1 MKVTDYTFLT
11 ITKIYNASWRL
22 SCMVLVGMKTIL
34 VKRSDSLYIGNSFSL
49 LSIFVLFLLVV
60 STVQNEIYFRPVDAQ
75 ILNNSQGSNAAVDI
89 NETVTRSTNNTL
101 DIGSNNTIQDLT
113 LPELFERVEKS
124 VVQVTTTAGAQ
135 EPGSFRSGIGSG
147 FVYNNDGLIIT
158 NYHVIAPS
166 VRLSSE
172 PVQGETNGGVDINV
186 AFEDG
191 TIYQATLEGADRFSD
206 IAVIDIPD
214 DAQNRLVP
222 LPIGNSSELRVG
234 QQVVAIGNP
243 FGLSG
248 SMTEGIVS
256 GLGRLIPSSEEEQ
269 LPPFPDGTPLPP
281 PQDPFNPDVPQQPPP
296 LTPGNPNDEPLEAQR
311 RGSFSIPDIIQTD
324 APINP
329 GNSGGPLLD
338 LRGEVI
344 GMNTAIFSST
354 GESAGVGF
362 AIPSNTLKKVVPALI
377 SSGVYQHPWLGISGT
392 DVTPEI
398 AEALGLSQAKGFLVT
413 DITSESPADKAGI
426 RGGYKID
433 DINGREIALGGD
445 IIVAIDN
452 NTVRKIDDI
461 LSYLEREKT
470 VGDRVQL
477 TVLRDGNIEQTL
489 PTILAARPGSTSML
503 QQPSQEEQ
511 QQQQQKQGKPAWLGI
526 SGTSLA
532 PEIAQALGLT
542 PETRGVLVVEVAAGS
557 PADKAGI
564 RGGYKI
570 DDINGREIVLG
581 GDIIVAIDNRTVTTL
596 ENILTYLSN
605 EKQAGEIAQLNILR
619 DGSNSQVSVTLA
631 EIPPSDLQSRQDG
644 EQQPQLEII
653 P

>member
-1 MKVTDYTFLT
+1 MNKVLVGLTEKLAIKKLGSIPLTFAILTSLLMIFLT
-11 ITKIYNASWRL
+11 IQFGSIFPFMAEAQIPNNNASESNNRT
-22 SCMVLVGMKTIL
+22 GA
-34 VKRSDSLYIGNSFSL
+34 L
-49 LSIFVLFLLVV
+49 LSN
-60 STVQNEIYFRPVDAQ
+60 T
-75 ILNNSQGSNAAVDI
+75 
-89 NETVTRSTNNTL
+89 TL

-113 LPELFERVEKS
+113 LPELFEKVEAS
-124 VVQVTTTAGAQ
+124 VVQVTTTSDTDVPDA
-135 EPGSFRSGIGSG
+135 FRSGIGSG
-147 FVYNNDGLIIT
+147 FVFNNEGLIIT

-166 VRLSSE
+166 ITSTEELAQEERNNV
-172 PVQGETNGGVDINV
+172 VDINV

-191 TIYQATLEGADRFSD
+191 TIYPATLVGADRFSD

-214 DAQNRLVP
+214 DAKNKLVP

-256 GLGRLIPSSEEEQ
+256 GLGRLIPSSEDEQQ
-269 LPPFPDGTPLPP
+269 LPPLPDGIPIPPPGEPSIPGLP
-281 PQDPFNPDVPQQPPP
+281 PQDQLPPSLPPTVPDDD
-296 LTPGNPNDEPLEAQR
+296 LTQTQR
-311 RGSFSIPDIIQTD
+311 SGSFSIPDIIQTD

-362 AIPSNTLKKVVPALI
+362 AIPSNTLEKVIPSLI

-398 AEALGLSQAKGFLVT
+398 AEALGFNESRGFLVT
-413 DITSESPADKAGI
+413 DITSGSPADKAGI

-433 DINGREIALGGD
+433 NINGREIALGGD

-461 LSYLEREKT
+461 LSYLEREKN
-470 VGDRVQL
+470 VGDKVQL
-477 TVLRDGNIEQTL
+477 TVLRNGSIQETL
-489 PTILAARPGSTSML
+489 PTTLAARPGSTAQLGQSS
-503 QQPSQEEQ
+503 QQDQ

-526 SGTSLA
+526 SGTA
-532 PEIAQALGLT
+532 VTPEIAQAMGLT
-542 PETRGVLVVEVAAGS
+542 PDTKGTLVIEVAAGG

-570 DDINGREIVLG
+570 DNINGREIALG
-581 GDIIVAIDNRTVTTL
+581 GDIIVGIDNRTVTTL
-596 ENILTYLSN
+596 ENILTYISN
-605 EKQAGEIAQLNILR
+605 EKQAGDTVQLSILR
-619 DGSNSQVSVTLA
+619 DGISSQANVTLG
-631 EIPPSDLQSRQDG
+631 EIPQSDLQGRQG
-644 EQQPQLEII
+644 EGQQPQLDII

>member
-1 MKVTDYTFLT
+1 MNKVLVELTEKLAINKLGSIRLIFTLLTSLLIIFLT
-11 ITKIYNASWRL
+11 IQFGSIFPFLAEAQIPNNNASESNNRT
-22 SCMVLVGMKTIL
+22 G
-34 VKRSDSLYIGNSFSL
+34 DL
-49 LSIFVLFLLVV
+49 LSN
-60 STVQNEIYFRPVDAQ
+60 T
-75 ILNNSQGSNAAVDI
+75 
-89 NETVTRSTNNTL
+89 TL

-113 LPELFERVEKS
+113 LPELFERVETS
-124 VVQVTTTAGAQ
+124 VVQVTTTSGTDVPDA
-135 EPGSFRSGIGSG
+135 FRSGIGSG

-166 VRLSSE
+166 IPSAEVLAQEE
-172 PVQGETNGGVDINV
+172 PGNVVDINV

-191 TIYQATLEGADRFSD
+191 TIYPATLVGADRFSD

-214 DAQNRLVP
+214 DAKNKLVP

-256 GLGRLIPSSEEEQ
+256 GLGRLIPSSEDEQQ
-269 LPPFPDGTPLPP
+269 LPPLPDGIPIPPPGEPSIPGLP
-281 PQDPFNPDVPQQPPP
+281 PQDQLPPSLPPTVPDD
-296 LTPGNPNDEPLEAQR
+296 LTQTQR

-362 AIPSNTLKKVVPALI
+362 AIPSNTLQKVIPSLI

-398 AEALGLSQAKGFLVT
+398 AEALGFNESRGFLVT

-433 DINGREIALGGD
+433 NINGREIALGGD

-461 LSYLEREKT
+461 LSYLEREKN
-470 VGDRVQL
+470 VGDNVQL
-477 TVLRDGNIEQTL
+477 TVLRNGSIQETL
-489 PTILAARPGSTSML
+489 PTTLAARPGSTAQLNLSS
-503 QQPSQEEQ
+503 QQEQ

-526 SGTSLA
+526 SGTA
-532 PEIAQALGLT
+532 VTPEIAQAMGLT
-542 PETRGVLVVEVAAGS
+542 PDTKGTLVIEVIAGG

-570 DDINGREIVLG
+570 DNINGREIALG
-581 GDIIVAIDNRTVTTL
+581 GDIIVGIDNRTVTTL
-596 ENILTYLSN
+596 ENILTYISN
-605 EKQAGEIAQLNILR
+605 EKQAGDTVQLSILR
-619 DGSNSQVSVTLA
+619 DGTSSQANVTLG
-631 EIPPSDLQSRQDG
+631 EIPQTDLQGRQG
-644 EQQPQLEII
+644 EGQQPQLEII

>member
-1 MKVTDYTFLT
+1 M
-11 ITKIYNASWRL
+11 
-22 SCMVLVGMKTIL
+22 
-34 VKRSDSLYIGNSFSL
+34 
-49 LSIFVLFLLVV
+49 FVLFLLFV
-60 STVQNEIYFRPVDAQ
+60 STVYNEIYSKPVDAQ
-75 ILNNSQGSNAAVDI
+75 ILNNSQSSNGASNI
-89 NETVTRSTNNTL
+89 NETSRSANNTL
-101 DIGSNNTIQDLT
+101 DIGSNNTVQDLT
-113 LPELFERVEKS
+113 LPELFERAEKS
-124 VVQVTTTAGAQ
+124 VVQVTTTSGAG

-147 FVYNNDGLIIT
+147 FVYNDDGLIVT

-166 VRLSSE
+166 VRLSSDL
-172 PVQGETNGGVDINV
+172 VQGEADDGVDINV

-191 TIYQATLEGADRFSD
+191 TIYQATLVGADRFSD
-206 IAVIDIPD
+206 IAVIDIPE
-214 DAQNRLVP
+214 DARDRLVP

-281 PQDPFNPDVPQQPPP
+281 PQDPFNPEAPLQPPLDEVPP
-296 LTPGNPNDEPLEAQR
+296 LNPPGNPDDEPLEAQR

-377 SSGVYQHPWLGISGT
+377 SSGAYHHPWLGISGT
-392 DVTPEI
+392 DITPEI
-398 AEALGLSQAKGFLVT
+398 AEALGLSEAKGFLVT

-433 DINGREIALGGD
+433 NINGREIALGGD

-470 VGDRVQL
+470 VGDQVRL
-477 TVLRDGNIEQTL
+477 TVLRDGNVEQTL
-489 PTILAARPGSTSML
+489 PTILEARPGSTSVL
-503 QQPSQEEQ
+503 QQSSQQE
-511 QQQQQKQGKPAWLGI
+511 QQQQKQGKPAWLGI
-526 SGTSLA
+526 SGTSLTSD
-532 PEIAQALGLT
+532 IAQALGLT
-542 PETRGVLVVEVAAGS
+542 PETKGVLVVEIVAGG

-570 DDINGREIVLG
+570 DNINGREIALG

-596 ENILTYLSN
+596 ENILTYISN
-605 EKQAGEIAQLNILR
+605 EKQAGETAQLNILR
-619 DGSNSQVSVTLA
+619 DGRSSQVNVTLG
-631 EIPPSDLQSRQDG
+631 EMPQSELQGRQDG

>member
-1 MKVTDYTFLT
+1 MKP
-11 ITKIYNASWRL
+11 
-22 SCMVLVGMKTIL
+22 ML
-34 VKRSDSLYIGNSFSL
+34 VKRSGNLNNSSSLGL
-49 LSIFVLFLLVV
+49 LLIFVLLLLVV
-60 STVQNEIYFRPVDAQ
+60 STIQNEIYSKLVDAQ
-75 ILNNSQGSNAAVDI
+75 IINNSQGSNGTVNI
-89 NETVTRSTNNTL
+89 NKTATSSGNNTL
-101 DIGSNNTIQDLT
+101 DIGSNNTVQDLT
-113 LPELFERVEKS
+113 LPELFERAEKS
-124 VVQVTTTAGAQ
+124 VVQVTTTSGAE
-135 EPGSFRSGIGSG
+135 EPGLFRSGIGSG

-166 VRLSSE
+166 ILLSNE
-172 PVQGETNGGVDINV
+172 LVQGESNDGVDINV

-191 TIYQATLEGADRFSD
+191 TIYQATLVGADRFSD
-206 IAVIDIPD
+206 IAVIDIPA
-214 DAQNRLVP
+214 DARNRLVP

-269 LPPFPDGTPLPP
+269 LPPFPDGTPLPSP
-281 PQDPFNPDVPQQPPP
+281 RDPSNPEAPQQPPLDEVP
-296 LTPGNPNDEPLEAQR
+296 PSLPPGNPDDEITEAQR

-362 AIPSNTLKKVVPALI
+362 AIPSNTLTKVVPALI

-392 DVTPEI
+392 DVTPDI
-398 AEALGLSQAKGFLVT
+398 AEALGLSEAKGFLVT
-413 DITSESPADKAGI
+413 DITSGSPADKAGI

-433 DINGREIALGGD
+433 NINGREIALGGD

-470 VGDRVQL
+470 VGDQVQL
-477 TVLRDGNIEQTL
+477 AVLRNGNIEQTL

-503 QQPSQEEQ
+503 QQSSQQE
-511 QQQQQKQGKPAWLGI
+511 QQQKQGKPAWLGI
-526 SGTSLA
+526 SGTSLT
-532 PEIAQALGLT
+532 PEIAEALGLT
-542 PETRGVLVVEVAAGS
+542 NDTRGVLVVEVVAGG

-570 DDINGREIVLG
+570 DNINGREIALG

-596 ENILTYLSN
+596 ENILTYLSD
-605 EKQAGEIAQLNILR
+605 EKQAGETAQLNILR
-619 DGSNSQVSVTLA
+619 DGRSSQISATLG
-631 EIPPSDLQSRQDG
+631 EMPQSDLQGRQGG

>member
-1 MKVTDYTFLT
+1 M
-11 ITKIYNASWRL
+11 NN
-22 SCMVLVGMKTIL
+22 IL
-34 VKRSDSLYIGNSFSL
+34 VRLPDHTSNRILSL
-49 LSIFVLFLLVV
+49 LSVTLTISMGLVLVF
-60 STVQNEIYFRPVDAQ
+60 STLQVENYLKFAEAQ
-75 ILNNSQGSNAAVDI
+75 L
-89 NETVTRSTNNTL
+89 E
-101 DIGSNNTIQDLT
+101 NNTIGGTFGYNNNRTSTILENSTLDAGRNVTVQDLT

-124 VVQVTTTAGAQ
+124 VVQVTTTS
-135 EPGSFRSGIGSG
+135 GSDQLDLFRSGIGSG
-147 FVYNNDGLIIT
+147 FVYNNDGLIVT

-166 VRLSSE
+166 VLSSE
-172 PVQGETNGGVDINV
+172 SVRGETNNGVDINV

-191 TIYQATLEGADRFSD
+191 TIYPATLVGADRFSD
-206 IAVIDIPD
+206 IAIIDIPE
-214 DAQNRLVP
+214 DARDRLVP

-256 GLGRLIPSSEEEQ
+256 GLGRLIPSSDEDQ
-269 LPPFPDGTPLPP
+269 LPPLPYGIPIPP
-281 PQDPFNPDVPQQPPP
+281 PQDPSVPEIPQLPPGDQLPPSLPPNIPDGEVR
-296 LTPGNPNDEPLEAQR
+296 EAQR

-362 AIPSNTLKKVVPALI
+362 AIPSNTLKKVVPSLI
-377 SSGVYQHPWLGISGT
+377 SSGIYQHPWLGVSGT

-398 AEALGLSQAKGFLVT
+398 AEAVGIKEAKGFLVT
-413 DITSESPADKAGI
+413 DITSGSPADKAGI

-433 DINGREIALGGD
+433 NIDGREIALGGD

-461 LSYLEREKT
+461 LSYLEREKN
-470 VGDRVQL
+470 VGDQVRL
-477 TVLRDGNIEQTL
+477 TVLRDGNITQTL
-489 PTILAARPGSTSML
+489 PTTLAARPGSVSL
-503 QQPSQEEQ
+503 QQSLPQEQ
-511 QQQQQKQGKPAWLGI
+511 QQQQNRGRPAWLGI
-526 SGTSLA
+526 SGISLT
-532 PEIAQALGLT
+532 PEVSQAIGLT
-542 PETRGVLVVEVAAGS
+542 PDTRGFLVVEVAAGG

-564 RGGYKI
+564 RGGYIIENI
-570 DDINGREIVLG
+570 DGREIALG
-581 GDIIVAIDNRTVTTL
+581 GDIIIGIDNRTVTSI
-596 ENILTYLSN
+596 ENILTYLGN
-605 EKQAGEIAQLNILR
+605 EKQAGDTVQLNILR
-619 DGSNSQVSVTLA
+619 DGSNSQINVTLG
-631 EIPPSDLQSRQDG
+631 EIPQSDLQGRQEG
-644 EQQPQLEII
+644 EQQQPELEIV

>member
-1 MKVTDYTFLT
+1 MNK
-11 ITKIYNASWRL
+11 
-22 SCMVLVGMKTIL
+22 IL
-34 VKRSDSLYIGNSFSL
+34 VSLPYHKSNRILSL
-49 LSIFVLFLLVV
+49 LSVTLTISVGLILVFTTLQV
-60 STVQNEIYFRPVDAQ
+60 ENYLDSAEAQ
-75 ILNNSQGSNAAVDI
+75 IA
-89 NETVTRSTNNTL
+89 
-101 DIGSNNTIQDLT
+101 NNTIGGTFGYNNNKTFTILQNSTLDPGRNATLQDLT
-113 LPELFERVEKS
+113 LPELFEKVEKS
-124 VVQVTTTAGAQ
+124 VVQVTTTS
-135 EPGSFRSGIGSG
+135 GSDQLDLFRSGIGSG
-147 FVYNNDGLIIT
+147 FVYNNDGLIVT

-166 VRLSSE
+166 VLSSE
-172 PVQGETNGGVDINV
+172 SIRGETNNGVDINV

-191 TIYQATLEGADRFSD
+191 TIYPATLVGADPFSD
-206 IAVIDIPD
+206 VAIIDIPD
-214 DAQNRLVP
+214 DARDRLVP

-269 LPPFPDGTPLPP
+269 APPLPDGIPVPP
-281 PQDPFNPDVPQQPPP
+281 PQDPSIPGVPPQQPPGDELP
-296 LTPGNPNDEPLEAQR
+296 PSLPPANPDEELRETQR
-311 RGSFSIPDIIQTD
+311 RGSFSIPDVIQTD

-362 AIPSNTLKKVVPALI
+362 AIPSNTLRKVVPALI
-377 SSGVYQHPWLGISGT
+377 SSGMYQHPWLGISGT

-398 AEALGLSQAKGFLVT
+398 AEAAGLKEAKGFLVT

-433 DINGREIALGGD
+433 DIDGREIALGGD
-445 IIVAIDN
+445 IIIAIDN

-461 LSYLEREKT
+461 LSYLQREKN
-470 VGDRVQL
+470 VGDQVRL
-477 TVLRDGNIEQTL
+477 TVLRDGNNTQTF
-489 PTILAARPGSTSML
+489 PTTLAARPGSVSL
-503 QQPSQEEQ
+503 QQSSPQEQ
-511 QQQQQKQGKPAWLGI
+511 QQQQNQGKPAWLGI
-526 SGTSLA
+526 SGISLT
-532 PEIAQALGLT
+532 PEVSQAIGLT
-542 PETRGVLVVEVAAGS
+542 PDTRGFLVIEVAAGG

-570 DDINGREIVLG
+570 ENIDGREIAIG
-581 GDIIVAIDNRTVTTL
+581 GDIIISIDNRTVTSL

-605 EKQAGEIAQLNILR
+605 EKQAGDMAQLNVLR
-619 DGSNSQVSVTLA
+619 DGRSSQINVTLG
-631 EIPPSDLQSRQDG
+631 EIPQSDLQGRQEG
-644 EQQPQLEII
+644 EQQQPELEIV

>member
-1 MKVTDYTFLT
+1 MNK
-11 ITKIYNASWRL
+11 
-22 SCMVLVGMKTIL
+22 VLVGLPYHTYNRIL
-34 VKRSDSLYIGNSFSL
+34 GL
-49 LSIFVLFLLVV
+49 LSVMLTVSVGLVLVF
-60 STVQNEIYFRPVDAQ
+60 STLQVENYLTSAEAQ
-75 ILNNSQGSNAAVDI
+75 IA
-89 NETVTRSTNNTL
+89 NNTIGGTFGYNNNKTSAILENSTL
-101 DIGSNNTIQDLT
+101 DAGRNDTIQDLT
-113 LPELFERVEKS
+113 LPELFDRVEKS
-124 VVQVTTTAGAQ
+124 VVQVTTTS
-135 EPGSFRSGIGSG
+135 GSDQLDLFRSGIGSG
-147 FVYNNDGLIIT
+147 FVYNNDGLIVT
-158 NYHVIAPS
+158 NYHVIVPS
-166 VRLSSE
+166 VLSSE
-172 PVQGETNGGVDINV
+172 SVRGETNNGVDINV

-191 TIYQATLEGADRFSD
+191 TIYPATLVGVDPFSD
-206 IAVIDIPD
+206 IAIIDIPE
-214 DAQNRLVP
+214 DARDRLVP

-256 GLGRLIPSSEEEQ
+256 GLGRLIPSSEEDQ
-269 LPPFPDGTPLPP
+269 VPPMPDGIPVPP
-281 PQDPFNPDVPQQPPP
+281 PQDPSIPGLPPQQPPGDELP
-296 LTPGNPNDEPLEAQR
+296 PSLPPANPDEELRETQR
-311 RGSFSIPDIIQTD
+311 RGSFSIPDVIQTD

-362 AIPSNTLKKVVPALI
+362 SIPSNTLKKVVPALI
-377 SSGVYQHPWLGISGT
+377 SSGMYQHPWLGISGT

-398 AEALGLSQAKGFLVT
+398 AEAAGLKEAKGFLVT

-433 DINGREIALGGD
+433 DIDGREIALGGD

-461 LSYLEREKT
+461 LSYLEREKN
-470 VGDRVQL
+470 VGDQVRL
-477 TVLRDGNIEQTL
+477 TVLRDGNITQTF
-489 PTILAARPGSTSML
+489 PTTLAARAGSVSL
-503 QQPSQEEQ
+503 QQSSPQEQ
-511 QQQQQKQGKPAWLGI
+511 QQQQNQGKPAWLGI
-526 SGTSLA
+526 SGTSLT
-532 PEIAQALGLT
+532 PEVSQAIGLT
-542 PETRGVLVVEVAAGS
+542 PDTRGFLVIEVAAGG

-570 DDINGREIVLG
+570 ENIDGREIAIG
-581 GDIIVAIDNRTVTTL
+581 GDIIISIDNRTVTSL

-605 EKQAGEIAQLNILR
+605 EKQAGDMAQLNVLR
-619 DGSNSQVSVTLA
+619 DGRSSQINVTLG
-631 EIPPSDLQSRQDG
+631 EIPQSDLQGRQEG
-644 EQQPQLEII
+644 EQQQPELEIV

>member
-1 MKVTDYTFLT
+1 MK
-11 ITKIYNASWRL
+11 S
-22 SCMVLVGMKTIL
+22 IL
-34 VKRSDSLYIGNSFSL
+34 VRRSNILYNCNSFSL
-49 LSIFVLFLLVV
+49 LLIFVLFLLVV
-60 STVQNEIYFRPVDAQ
+60 STIYNEMYSKPVDAQ
-75 ILNNSQGSNAAVDI
+75 ILNNSQSSNDAVNI
-89 NETVTRSTNNTL
+89 NETTARSTNNTL
-101 DIGSNNTIQDLT
+101 DIGSNNTVQDLT
-113 LPELFERVEKS
+113 LPELFERAEKS
-124 VVQVTTTAGAQ
+124 VVQVTTTSGAG

-147 FVYNNDGLIIT
+147 FVYNDDGLIVT

-166 VRLSSE
+166 IRLSSE
-172 PVQGETNGGVDINV
+172 LVQGEANDGVDINV

-191 TIYQATLEGADRFSD
+191 TIYQANLVGADRFSD
-206 IAVIDIPD
+206 IAVIDIPE
-214 DAQNRLVP
+214 DARNRLVP

-281 PQDPFNPDVPQQPPP
+281 PQDPSNPEAPLQPP
-296 LTPGNPNDEPLEAQR
+296 NPPSSPDEELLEAQR

-392 DVTPEI
+392 DITPEI
-398 AEALGLSQAKGFLVT
+398 AEVLGLSEAKGFLVT

-433 DINGREIALGGD
+433 NINGREIALGGD

-470 VGDRVQL
+470 VGDQVQL

-489 PTILAARPGSTSML
+489 PTILAARPGSTSVL
-503 QQPSQEEQ
+503 QQSSQQEQ
-511 QQQQQKQGKPAWLGI
+511 QQQQQEQGKPAWLGV
-526 SGTSLA
+526 SGTPLT

-542 PETRGVLVVEVAAGS
+542 PDTRGVLVIEIVAGG

-570 DDINGREIVLG
+570 DNINGREIALG

-596 ENILTYLSN
+596 ENILTYISN
-605 EKQAGEIAQLNILR
+605 EKQAGETAQLNILR
-619 DGSNSQVSVTLA
+619 DGRSSQVNVTLG
-631 EIPPSDLQSRQDG
+631 EMPQSDLQGRQDG

>member
-1 MKVTDYTFLT
+1 LLSVTLT
-11 ITKIYNASWRL
+11 ISVGL
-22 SCMVLVGMKTIL
+22 VLV
-34 VKRSDSLYIGNSFSL
+34 FSTL
-49 LSIFVLFLLVV
+49 QVENFLKFA
-60 STVQNEIYFRPVDAQ
+60 EAQ
-75 ILNNSQGSNAAVDI
+75 IA
-89 NETVTRSTNNTL
+89 
-101 DIGSNNTIQDLT
+101 NNTIGGAFGYNNNKTSTILENTTLDAGRNVTVQDLT

-124 VVQVTTTAGAQ
+124 VVQVTTTS
-135 EPGSFRSGIGSG
+135 GSDQLDLFRSGIGSG
-147 FVYNNDGLIIT
+147 FVYNNDGLIVT

-166 VRLSSE
+166 VLSSE
-172 PVQGETNGGVDINV
+172 SVRGETNNGVDINV

-191 TIYQATLEGADRFSD
+191 TIYPATLVGADRFSD
-206 IAVIDIPD
+206 IAIIDVPE
-214 DAQNRLVP
+214 DARDRLVP
-222 LPIGNSSELRVG
+222 LPVGNSSELRVG

-269 LPPFPDGTPLPP
+269 VPPLPDGIPVPP
-281 PQDPFNPDVPQQPPP
+281 PQDPSIPGLPQQPPGDESSP
-296 LTPGNPNDEPLEAQR
+296 SSPPTNPDEELRETQR
-311 RGSFSIPDIIQTD
+311 RGSFSIPDVIQTD

-377 SSGVYQHPWLGISGT
+377 SSGMYQHPWLGISGT

-398 AEALGLSQAKGFLVT
+398 AEVVGLKEAKGFLVT

-433 DINGREIALGGD
+433 NIDGREIALGGD
-445 IIVAIDN
+445 IIIAIDN

-461 LSYLEREKT
+461 LSYLEREKN
-470 VGDRVQL
+470 VGDQVRL
-477 TVLRDGNIEQTL
+477 TVLREGNITQTF
-489 PTILAARPGSTSML
+489 PTTLAARPGSVSL
-503 QQPSQEEQ
+503 QQSSPQEQ
-511 QQQQQKQGKPAWLGI
+511 QQQQNQGKPAWLGI
-526 SGTSLA
+526 SGISLT
-532 PEIAQALGLT
+532 PEVSQAIGLT
-542 PETRGVLVVEVAAGS
+542 PDTRGFLVIEVAAGG
-557 PADKAGI
+557 PADKAGV

-570 DDINGREIVLG
+570 ENIDGREIALG
-581 GDIIVAIDNRTVTTL
+581 GDIIVGIDNTTVTSL

-605 EKQAGEIAQLNILR
+605 EKQAGDKALLNVIR
-619 DGSNSQVSVTLA
+619 DGRSSQINVTLG
-631 EIPPSDLQSRQDG
+631 EIPQSDLQGRQEG
-644 EQQPQLEII
+644 EQQQPELEIV

>member
-1 MKVTDYTFLT
+1 MNKILVRLPDHTSNHILNLLSVTLT
-11 ITKIYNASWRL
+11 ISVAV
-22 SCMVLVGMKTIL
+22 VLV
-34 VKRSDSLYIGNSFSL
+34 FSTL
-49 LSIFVLFLLVV
+49 QVENYLKSA
-60 STVQNEIYFRPVDAQ
+60 EAQ
-75 ILNNSQGSNAAVDI
+75 IA
-89 NETVTRSTNNTL
+89 
-101 DIGSNNTIQDLT
+101 NNTIGGTFGYNNNKTSVILENSTLDASRNVTVQDLT

-124 VVQVTTTAGAQ
+124 VVQVTTTS
-135 EPGSFRSGIGSG
+135 GSDQLDLFRSGIGSG
-147 FVYNNDGLIIT
+147 FVYNNDGLIVT

-166 VRLSSE
+166 VLSSE
-172 PVQGETNGGVDINV
+172 SVRGETNNGVDINV

-191 TIYQATLEGADRFSD
+191 TIYPATLVGADPFSD
-206 IAVIDIPD
+206 IAIIDIPE
-214 DAQNRLVP
+214 DARDRLVP

-269 LPPFPDGTPLPP
+269 APPLPDGIPVPP
-281 PQDPFNPDVPQQPPP
+281 PQDPSTPGVPPQQPPGDELP
-296 LTPGNPNDEPLEAQR
+296 PSLPPANPDEELRETQR
-311 RGSFSIPDIIQTD
+311 RGSFSIPDVIQTD

-377 SSGVYQHPWLGISGT
+377 SSGMYQHPWLGISGT

-398 AEALGLSQAKGFLVT
+398 AEAVGLKEAKGFLVT
-413 DITSESPADKAGI
+413 DITSGSPADKAGI

-433 DINGREIALGGD
+433 NIDGREIALGGD

-461 LSYLEREKT
+461 LSYLEREKN
-470 VGDRVQL
+470 VGDQVRL
-477 TVLRDGNIEQTL
+477 TVLRDGNSTQTF
-489 PTILAARPGSTSML
+489 PTILAARPGSVSL
-503 QQPSQEEQ
+503 QQSSPQEQ
-511 QQQQQKQGKPAWLGI
+511 QQQQNQGKPAWLGI
-526 SGTSLA
+526 SGIS
-532 PEIAQALGLT
+532 LT
-542 PETRGVLVVEVAAGS
+542 PEISQAIDLTPDTRGFLVIEVAAGG

-570 DDINGREIVLG
+570 ENIDGREIALG
-581 GDIIVAIDNRTVTTL
+581 GDIIIGIDNRTVTSL

-605 EKQAGEIAQLNILR
+605 EKQAGDKALLNVIR
-619 DGSNSQVSVTLA
+619 DGRSSQIGVTLG
-631 EIPPSDLQSRQDG
+631 EIPQSDLQGRQEG
-644 EQQPQLEII
+644 EQQQPELEIV

>member
-1 MKVTDYTFLT
+1 MYSSCGMSKIIVNASSPNLSWIALTLT
-11 ITKIYNASWRL
+11 IF
-22 SCMVLVGMKTIL
+22 VFLVFI
-34 VKRSDSLYIGNSFSL
+34 
-49 LSIFVLFLLVV
+49 V
-60 STVQNEIYFRPVDAQ
+60 SATQNENPSKSAQAQ
-75 ILNNSQGSNAAVDI
+75 ILNNTIDSRIENNN
-89 NETVTRSTNNTL
+89 NETARTLVNNTL

-113 LPELFERVEKS
+113 LPELFERAEKS
-124 VVQVTTTAGAQ
+124 VVQVTTTSGRDGL
-135 EPGSFRSGIGSG
+135 ELFRSGIGSG

-158 NYHVIAPS
+158 NYHVVAPS
-166 VRLSSE
+166 IRPPGEVIR
-172 PVQGETNGGVDINV
+172 GETNDGVDINV

-191 TIYQATLEGADRFSD
+191 TIYPATLVGVDPFSD
-206 IAVIDIPD
+206 IAVIDIPE
-214 DAQNRLVP
+214 DAKNRLVP

-269 LPPFPDGTPLPP
+269 LPQLPDGLPIPP
-281 PQDPFNPDVPQQPPP
+281 PQDPSIPEIPQLPPRDQAPPSLPPANPDEEIGE
-296 LTPGNPNDEPLEAQR
+296 TPRQ
-311 RGSFSIPDIIQTD
+311 GSFSIPDIIQTD

-362 AIPSNTLKKVVPALI
+362 AIPSNTLNKVVPALI

-392 DVTPEI
+392 DMTPEI
-398 AEALGLSQAKGFLVT
+398 AEALGLMEAKGFLVT
-413 DITSESPADKAGI
+413 DITSGSPADKAGI

-433 DINGREIALGGD
+433 NIDGREIALGGD

-461 LSYLEREKT
+461 LSYLEREKE
-470 VGDRVQL
+470 VGDQVRI
-477 TVLRDGNIEQTL
+477 TVLRDDNVQQTL
-489 PTILAARPGSTSML
+489 PTNLAARPGSTSQL
-503 QQPSQEEQ
+503 QQSSQ
-511 QQQQQKQGKPAWLGI
+511 QQQQQQQQQQGKPAWLGI
-526 SGTSLA
+526 SGTALT
-532 PEIAQALGLT
+532 PEIAQAVGLT
-542 PETRGVLVVEVAAGS
+542 PDTRGFLVIEVAAGG

-564 RGGYKI
+564 QGGYKI
-570 DDINGREIVLG
+570 DNIDGREIALG
-581 GDIIVAIDNRTVTTL
+581 GDIIVGIDNRTVTTL
-596 ENILTYLSN
+596 ENVLTYLGN
-605 EKQAGEIAQLNILR
+605 EKHAGDTVQLNILR
-619 DGSNSQVSVTLA
+619 DGSNSQASVILG
-631 EIPPSDLQSRQDG
+631 EIPQSDLQGRQEG
-644 EQQPQLEII
+644 EQQPQLDII

>member
-1 MKVTDYTFLT
+1 M
-11 ITKIYNASWRL
+11 NN
-22 SCMVLVGMKTIL
+22 IL
-34 VKRSDSLYIGNSFSL
+34 VRLPDHTSNRILSL
-49 LSIFVLFLLVV
+49 LSVTLTISVGLVLVF
-60 STVQNEIYFRPVDAQ
+60 STLQVDNFPKFAEAQ
-75 ILNNSQGSNAAVDI
+75 IA
-89 NETVTRSTNNTL
+89 
-101 DIGSNNTIQDLT
+101 NNTIGGAFGYNNNKTSTILENTTLDAGRNVTVQDLT

-124 VVQVTTTAGAQ
+124 VVQVTTTS
-135 EPGSFRSGIGSG
+135 GSDQLDLFRSGIGSG
-147 FVYNNDGLIIT
+147 FVYNNDGLIVT

-166 VRLSSE
+166 VLSSE
-172 PVQGETNGGVDINV
+172 SVRGETNNGVDINV

-191 TIYQATLEGADRFSD
+191 TIYPATLVGADRFSD
-206 IAVIDIPD
+206 IAIIDVPE
-214 DAQNRLVP
+214 DARDRLVP
-222 LPIGNSSELRVG
+222 LPVGNSSELRVG

-269 LPPFPDGTPLPP
+269 VPPLPDGIPVPP
-281 PQDPFNPDVPQQPPP
+281 PQDPSIPGIPQQPPGDESSP
-296 LTPGNPNDEPLEAQR
+296 SSPPTNPDEELRETQR
-311 RGSFSIPDIIQTD
+311 RGSFSIPDVIQTD

-377 SSGVYQHPWLGISGT
+377 SSGMYQHPWLGISGT

-398 AEALGLSQAKGFLVT
+398 AEAVGLKEAKGFLVT

-433 DINGREIALGGD
+433 NIDGREIALGGD
-445 IIVAIDN
+445 IIIAIDN

-461 LSYLEREKT
+461 LSYLEREKN
-470 VGDRVQL
+470 VGDQVRL
-477 TVLRDGNIEQTL
+477 TVLREGNITQTF
-489 PTILAARPGSTSML
+489 PTTLAARPGSVSL
-503 QQPSQEEQ
+503 QQSSPQEQ
-511 QQQQQKQGKPAWLGI
+511 QQQQNQGKPAWLGI
-526 SGTSLA
+526 SGISLT
-532 PEIAQALGLT
+532 PEVSQAIGLT
-542 PETRGVLVVEVAAGS
+542 PDTRGFLVIEVAAGG

-570 DDINGREIVLG
+570 DNIDGREIALG
-581 GDIIVAIDNRTVTTL
+581 GDIIVGIDNTTVTSL

-605 EKQAGEIAQLNILR
+605 EKQAGDKALLNVIR
-619 DGSNSQVSVTLA
+619 DGRSSQINVTLG
-631 EIPPSDLQSRQDG
+631 EIPQSDLQGRQEG
-644 EQQPQLEII
+644 EQQQPELEIV

>member
-1 MKVTDYTFLT
+1 MK
-11 ITKIYNASWRL
+11 S
-22 SCMVLVGMKTIL
+22 IL
-34 VKRSDSLYIGNSFSL
+34 VRRSNIITINSFSL
-49 LSIFVLFLLVV
+49 LLIFVLFLLVV
-60 STVQNEIYFRPVDAQ
+60 STIYNEMYSKPVVAQ
-75 ILNNSQGSNAAVDI
+75 ILNNSQSSNDAVNI
-89 NETVTRSTNNTL
+89 NETTTRSANNTL
-101 DIGSNNTIQDLT
+101 DIGSNNTVQDLT
-113 LPELFERVEKS
+113 LPELFERAEKS
-124 VVQVTTTAGAQ
+124 VVQVTTTSGAG
-135 EPGSFRSGIGSG
+135 EPSSFRSGIGSG
-147 FVYNNDGLIIT
+147 FVYNDDGLIVT
-158 NYHVIAPS
+158 NYHVIAPT

-172 PVQGETNGGVDINV
+172 LVQGEGNDGVDINV

-191 TIYQATLEGADRFSD
+191 TIYQATLVGADRFSD
-206 IAVIDIPD
+206 IAVIDIPE
-214 DAQNRLVP
+214 DAKNRLVP

-281 PQDPFNPDVPQQPPP
+281 PQDPFNPEAPLQPPLDEVPPP
-296 LTPGNPNDEPLEAQR
+296 LSPGNPEQELREAQR

-398 AEALGLSQAKGFLVT
+398 ADALGLSEAKGFLVT

-433 DINGREIALGGD
+433 NINGREIALGGD

-470 VGDRVQL
+470 VGDQVRL
-477 TVLRDGNIEQTL
+477 TVLRGGNTEQTL
-489 PTILAARPGSTSML
+489 PTILAARPGSTSVL
-503 QQPSQEEQ
+503 QQSSQQEQ
-511 QQQQQKQGKPAWLGI
+511 QQQQQKQGRPAWLGI
-526 SGTSLA
+526 SGTALN

-542 PETRGVLVVEVAAGS
+542 PDTRGVLVVEIVAGG

-570 DDINGREIVLG
+570 DNINGREIALG

-596 ENILTYLSN
+596 ENILTYISN
-605 EKQAGEIAQLNILR
+605 EKQAGETARLNILR
-619 DGSNSQVSVTLA
+619 DARSIQLNATLG
-631 EIPPSDLQSRQDG
+631 EMPQSDLQSRQDG

>member
-1 MKVTDYTFLT
+1 MNKVLVELTEKLAINKLGSIRLIFTLLTSLLIIFLT
-11 ITKIYNASWRL
+11 IQFGSIFPFLAEAQIPNNNASESNNRT
-22 SCMVLVGMKTIL
+22 G
-34 VKRSDSLYIGNSFSL
+34 DL
-49 LSIFVLFLLVV
+49 LSN
-60 STVQNEIYFRPVDAQ
+60 T
-75 ILNNSQGSNAAVDI
+75 
-89 NETVTRSTNNTL
+89 TL

-113 LPELFERVEKS
+113 LPELFERVESS
-124 VVQVTTTAGAQ
+124 VVQVTTTSGTDVPDA
-135 EPGSFRSGIGSG
+135 FRSGIGSG

-166 VRLSSE
+166 IPSAEVLAQE
-172 PVQGETNGGVDINV
+172 EAGNVVDINV

-191 TIYQATLEGADRFSD
+191 TIYPATLVGADRFSD

-214 DAQNRLVP
+214 DAKNKLVP

-256 GLGRLIPSSEEEQ
+256 GLGRLIPSSEDEQQ
-269 LPPFPDGTPLPP
+269 LPPLPDGIPIPPPGEPSIPGLP
-281 PQDPFNPDVPQQPPP
+281 PQDQLPPSLPPTVPDD
-296 LTPGNPNDEPLEAQR
+296 LTQTQR

-362 AIPSNTLKKVVPALI
+362 AIPSNTLQKVIPSLI

-398 AEALGLSQAKGFLVT
+398 AEALGFNESRGFLVT

-433 DINGREIALGGD
+433 NINGREIALGGD

-461 LSYLEREKT
+461 LSYLEREKN
-470 VGDRVQL
+470 VGDNVQL
-477 TVLRDGNIEQTL
+477 TVLRNGSIQETL
-489 PTILAARPGSTSML
+489 PTTLAARPGSTAQLNLSS
-503 QQPSQEEQ
+503 QQEQ

-526 SGTSLA
+526 SGTA
-532 PEIAQALGLT
+532 VTPEIAQAMGLT
-542 PETRGVLVVEVAAGS
+542 PDTKGTLVIEVIAGG

-570 DDINGREIVLG
+570 DNINGREIALG
-581 GDIIVAIDNRTVTTL
+581 GDIIVGIDNRTVTTL
-596 ENILTYLSN
+596 ENILTYISN
-605 EKQAGEIAQLNILR
+605 EKQAGDTVQLSIIR
-619 DGSNSQVSVTLA
+619 DGTSSQANVTLG
-631 EIPPSDLQSRQDG
+631 EIPQTDLQGRQG
-644 EQQPQLEII
+644 EGQQPQLEII

>member
-1 MKVTDYTFLT
+1 MNKVLVGLTEKLAIKKLGSIPLTFAILTSLLMIFLT
-11 ITKIYNASWRL
+11 IQFGSIFPFVAEAQIPNNNASESNNRT
-22 SCMVLVGMKTIL
+22 GA
-34 VKRSDSLYIGNSFSL
+34 L
-49 LSIFVLFLLVV
+49 LSN
-60 STVQNEIYFRPVDAQ
+60 T
-75 ILNNSQGSNAAVDI
+75 
-89 NETVTRSTNNTL
+89 TL

-113 LPELFERVEKS
+113 LPELFEKVEAS
-124 VVQVTTTAGAQ
+124 VVQVTTTSDTDVPDA
-135 EPGSFRSGIGSG
+135 FRSGIGSG
-147 FVYNNDGLIIT
+147 FVFNNEGLIIT

-166 VRLSSE
+166 ITSTEELAQEERNNV
-172 PVQGETNGGVDINV
+172 VDINV

-191 TIYQATLEGADRFSD
+191 TIYPATLVGADRFSD

-214 DAQNRLVP
+214 DAKNKLVP

-256 GLGRLIPSSEEEQ
+256 GLGRLIPSSEDEQQ
-269 LPPFPDGTPLPP
+269 LPPLPDGIPIPPPGEPSIPGLP
-281 PQDPFNPDVPQQPPP
+281 PQDQLPPSLPPTIPDDD
-296 LTPGNPNDEPLEAQR
+296 LTQTQR
-311 RGSFSIPDIIQTD
+311 SGSFSIPDIIQTD

-362 AIPSNTLKKVVPALI
+362 AIPSNTLEKVIPSLI

-398 AEALGLSQAKGFLVT
+398 AEALGFNESRGFLVT
-413 DITSESPADKAGI
+413 DITSGSPADKAGI

-433 DINGREIALGGD
+433 NINGREIALGGD
-445 IIVAIDN
+445 IIVAINN

-461 LSYLEREKT
+461 LSYLEREKN
-470 VGDRVQL
+470 VGDKVQL
-477 TVLRDGNIEQTL
+477 TVLRNGSIQETL
-489 PTILAARPGSTSML
+489 PTTLAARPGSTAQLGQSS
-503 QQPSQEEQ
+503 QQDQQ

-526 SGTSLA
+526 SGTA
-532 PEIAQALGLT
+532 VTPEIAQAMGLT
-542 PETRGVLVVEVAAGS
+542 PDTRGTLVIEVAAGG

-570 DDINGREIVLG
+570 DNINGREIALG
-581 GDIIVAIDNRTVTTL
+581 GDIIVGIDNRT
-596 ENILTYLSN
+596 
-605 EKQAGEIAQLNILR
+605 
-619 DGSNSQVSVTLA
+619 
-631 EIPPSDLQSRQDG
+631 
-644 EQQPQLEII
+644 
-653 P
+653 

>member
-1 MKVTDYTFLT
+1 MNK
-11 ITKIYNASWRL
+11 
-22 SCMVLVGMKTIL
+22 IL
-34 VKRSDSLYIGNSFSL
+34 VSLPYHKSNRILSL
-49 LSIFVLFLLVV
+49 LSVTLTISVGLILAFTTLQVENYLK
-60 STVQNEIYFRPVDAQ
+60 SAEAQ
-75 ILNNSQGSNAAVDI
+75 IA
-89 NETVTRSTNNTL
+89 
-101 DIGSNNTIQDLT
+101 NNTIGGTIGYNNNKSSAIFENSTLDPGKNDTLQDLT

-124 VVQVTTTAGAQ
+124 VVQVTTTSGADQ
-135 EPGSFRSGIGSG
+135 LDLFRSGIGSG
-147 FVYNNDGLIIT
+147 FVYNTDGLIVT

-166 VRLSSE
+166 VLSSE
-172 PVQGETNGGVDINV
+172 SIRGETNNGVDINV

-191 TIYQATLEGADRFSD
+191 TIYPATLAGADPFSD
-206 IAVIDIPD
+206 IAIIDIPE
-214 DAQNRLVP
+214 DARDRLVP

-269 LPPFPDGTPLPP
+269 APPLPDGIPVPP
-281 PQDPFNPDVPQQPPP
+281 PQDPSTPGVPPQQPPGDELP
-296 LTPGNPNDEPLEAQR
+296 PSLPPANPDEELRETQR
-311 RGSFSIPDIIQTD
+311 RGSFSIPDVIQTD

-377 SSGVYQHPWLGISGT
+377 SSGMYQHPWLGISGT

-398 AEALGLSQAKGFLVT
+398 AEAVGLKEAKGFLVT

-433 DINGREIALGGD
+433 DIDGREIALGGD

-461 LSYLEREKT
+461 LSYLEREKN
-470 VGDRVQL
+470 VGDQVRL
-477 TVLRDGNIEQTL
+477 TVLRDGNNTQTF
-489 PTILAARPGSTSML
+489 PTILAARPGSVSL
-503 QQPSQEEQ
+503 QQSSPQEQ
-511 QQQQQKQGKPAWLGI
+511 QQQQNQGKPAWLGI
-526 SGTSLA
+526 SGISLT
-532 PEIAQALGLT
+532 PEVSQAIGLT
-542 PETRGVLVVEVAAGS
+542 PDTRGFLVIEVAAGG

-570 DDINGREIVLG
+570 ENIDGREIALG
-581 GDIIVAIDNRTVTTL
+581 GDIIIGIDNRTVTSL
-596 ENILTYLSN
+596 ENILTYLSS
-605 EKQAGEIAQLNILR
+605 EKQAGDMAQLNVLR
-619 DGSNSQVSVTLA
+619 DGRSSQINVTLG
-631 EIPPSDLQSRQDG
+631 EIPQSDLQGRQEG
-644 EQQPQLEII
+644 EQQQPELEIV

>member
-1 MKVTDYTFLT
+1 MKSVIIGRSNIL
-11 ITKIYNASWRL
+11 YN
-22 SCMVLVGMKTIL
+22 C
-34 VKRSDSLYIGNSFSL
+34 NSFSL
-49 LSIFVLFLLVV
+49 LLMFALFLLVV
-60 STVQNEIYFRPVDAQ
+60 STIHNEMCLKPVDAQ
-75 ILNNSQGSNAAVDI
+75 VLNNSQGSNAAVNI
-89 NETVTRSTNNTL
+89 NETATRSTNNTL
-101 DIGSNNTIQDLT
+101 DIGSNNTVQDLT
-113 LPELFERVEKS
+113 LPELFERAEKS
-124 VVQVTTTAGAQ
+124 VVQVTTTSGA
-135 EPGSFRSGIGSG
+135 EAPGSFRSGIGSG
-147 FVYNNDGLIIT
+147 FVYNDDGLIVT

-166 VRLSSE
+166 VRLPSE
-172 PVQGETNGGVDINV
+172 PVMGETNDGVDINV

-191 TIYQATLEGADRFSD
+191 TIYQATLVGADRFSD

-214 DAQNRLVP
+214 DAKDRLVP
-222 LPIGNSSELRVG
+222 LPVGNSSSLRVG

-281 PQDPFNPDVPQQPPP
+281 PQDPFNPEAPLQPPLDEVP
-296 LTPGNPNDEPLEAQR
+296 PSTPPGNPDDDLTEAQR

-377 SSGVYQHPWLGISGT
+377 SSGMYQHPWLGVSGT

-398 AEALGLSQAKGFLVT
+398 AEAVGLKEAKGFLVT
-413 DITSESPADKAGI
+413 DITSGSPADKAGI

-433 DINGREIALGGD
+433 NIDGREIALGGD

-461 LSYLEREKT
+461 LSYLEREKK
-470 VGDRVQL
+470 VGDQVRI
-477 TVLRDGNIEQTL
+477 TVLRDDNVQQTL
-489 PTILAARPGSTSML
+489 PTNLAARPGSTSQP
-503 QQPSQEEQ
+503 QQSSQQEQ
-511 QQQQQKQGKPAWLGI
+511 QQQQQQGKPAWLGI
-526 SGTSLA
+526 SGTALT
-532 PEIAQALGLT
+532 PEIAQAVGLT
-542 PETRGVLVVEVAAGS
+542 PDTRGFLVIEVAAGG

-570 DDINGREIVLG
+570 DDVDGREIALG
-581 GDIIVAIDNRTVTTL
+581 GDIITGIDNRTVTTL
-596 ENILTYLSN
+596 ENILTYLGN
-605 EKQAGEIAQLNILR
+605 EKQAGDTVQLNILR
-619 DGSNSQVSVTLA
+619 DGSNSQASVILG
-631 EIPPSDLQSRQDG
+631 EIPQGRQEG
-644 EQQPQLEII
+644 EQQPQL
-653 P
+653 

>member
-1 MKVTDYTFLT
+1 M
-11 ITKIYNASWRL
+11 NN
-22 SCMVLVGMKTIL
+22 IL
-34 VKRSDSLYIGNSFSL
+34 VRLPDHTSNRILSL
-49 LSIFVLFLLVV
+49 LSVTLTISVGLVLVFSTLQVENFLKFA
-60 STVQNEIYFRPVDAQ
+60 EAQ
-75 ILNNSQGSNAAVDI
+75 IA
-89 NETVTRSTNNTL
+89 
-101 DIGSNNTIQDLT
+101 NNTIGGAFGYNSNKTSAILVNSTLDAGRNVTVQDLT

-124 VVQVTTTAGAQ
+124 VVQVTTTS
-135 EPGSFRSGIGSG
+135 GSDQLDLFRSGIGSG
-147 FVYNNDGLIIT
+147 FVYNNDGLIVT

-166 VRLSSE
+166 VLSSE
-172 PVQGETNGGVDINV
+172 SVRGETNNGVDINV

-191 TIYQATLEGADRFSD
+191 TIYPATLVGADRFSD
-206 IAVIDIPD
+206 IAIIDVPE
-214 DAQNRLVP
+214 DARDRLVP
-222 LPIGNSSELRVG
+222 LPVGNSSELRVG

-269 LPPFPDGTPLPP
+269 VPPLPDGIPVPP
-281 PQDPFNPDVPQQPPP
+281 PQDPSIPGLPQQPP
-296 LTPGNPNDEPLEAQR
+296 GDEPPPSLPPTNPDEELRETQR
-311 RGSFSIPDIIQTD
+311 RGSFSIPDVIQTD

-377 SSGVYQHPWLGISGT
+377 SSGMYQHPWLGISGT

-398 AEALGLSQAKGFLVT
+398 AEAVGLEEAKGFLVT
-413 DITSESPADKAGI
+413 DITSESPADRAGI

-433 DINGREIALGGD
+433 NIDGREIALGGD
-445 IIVAIDN
+445 IIIAIDN

-461 LSYLEREKT
+461 LSYLEREKN
-470 VGDRVQL
+470 VGDQVRL
-477 TVLRDGNIEQTL
+477 TVLREGNITQTF
-489 PTILAARPGSTSML
+489 PTTLAARPGSVSL
-503 QQPSQEEQ
+503 QQSSPQEQ
-511 QQQQQKQGKPAWLGI
+511 QQQQNQGKPAWLGI
-526 SGTSLA
+526 SGISLT
-532 PEIAQALGLT
+532 PEVSQAIGLT
-542 PETRGVLVVEVAAGS
+542 PDTRGFLVIEVAAGG

-570 DDINGREIVLG
+570 ENINGREIALG
-581 GDIIVAIDNRTVTTL
+581 GDIIVGIDNTTVTSL

-605 EKQAGEIAQLNILR
+605 EKQAGDKALLNIIR
-619 DGSNSQVSVTLA
+619 DGRSSQINVTLG
-631 EIPPSDLQSRQDG
+631 EIPQSDLQGRQEG
-644 EQQPQLEII
+644 EQQQPELEIV

>member
-1 MKVTDYTFLT
+1 MNKVLVGLAEKLAINKLVSISLTFTILTSLLIIFLT
-11 ITKIYNASWRL
+11 IQFGSISPFLAEAQISNDNATESIN
-22 SCMVLVGMKTIL
+22 KT
-34 VKRSDSLYIGNSFSL
+34 GAL
-49 LSIFVLFLLVV
+49 LSN
-60 STVQNEIYFRPVDAQ
+60 T
-75 ILNNSQGSNAAVDI
+75 
-89 NETVTRSTNNTL
+89 TL
-101 DIGSNNTIQDLT
+101 DIGSNKTIQDLT
-113 LPELFERVEKS
+113 LPELFEKAEAS
-124 VVQVTTTAGAQ
+124 VVQVTTTSDTDVPEA
-135 EPGSFRSGIGSG
+135 FRSGIGSG

-166 VRLSSE
+166 ILSAEELAQEEVSN
-172 PVQGETNGGVDINV
+172 VVDINV

-191 TIYQATLEGADRFSD
+191 TIYPATLVGADRFSD

-214 DAQNRLVP
+214 DAKNKLVP
-222 LPIGNSSELRVG
+222 LLIGNSSELRVG

-256 GLGRLIPSSEEEQ
+256 GLGRLIPSSEDEQ
-269 LPPFPDGTPLPP
+269 LPPLPDGIPIPPPGEPSIPGLP
-281 PQDPFNPDVPQQPPP
+281 PQDQIPPSLPPTVPDD
-296 LTPGNPNDEPLEAQR
+296 LTQTQR

-362 AIPSNTLKKVVPALI
+362 AIPSNTLQKVVPSLI
-377 SSGVYQHPWLGISGT
+377 SSGLYQHPWLGISGT
-392 DVTPEI
+392 DVTPDI
-398 AEALGLSQAKGFLVT
+398 AEALGFNQSRGFLVT
-413 DITSESPADKAGI
+413 DITSGSPADKAGI

-433 DINGREIALGGD
+433 NINGREIALGGD

-461 LSYLEREKT
+461 LSYLEREKK

-477 TVLRDGNIEQTL
+477 TVLRNGSILETL
-489 PTILAARPGSTSML
+489 PTTLEVRPGSSAQL
-503 QQPSQEEQ
+503 DQSSQQE
-511 QQQQQKQGKPAWLGI
+511 QQQKQGKPAWLGI
-526 SGTSLA
+526 SGAAVT
-532 PEIAQALGLT
+532 PEIAQAMGLT
-542 PETRGVLVVEVAAGS
+542 PATNGTLVIEVAAGG

-570 DDINGREIVLG
+570 DNINGREIALG
-581 GDIIVAIDNRTVTTL
+581 GDIIVGIDNRTVTTL
-596 ENILTYLSN
+596 ENMLTYISN
-605 EKQAGEIAQLNILR
+605 EKQAGDTVLLSILR
-619 DGSNSQVSVTLA
+619 DGMSSQVNVTLG
-631 EIPPSDLQSRQDG
+631 EIPQSDLQGRQG
-644 EQQPQLEII
+644 EGQQPQLEII

>member
-1 MKVTDYTFLT
+1 MNKVLVELTEKLAINKLGSIRLIFTILTSLLIIFLT
-11 ITKIYNASWRL
+11 IQF
-22 SCMVLVGMKTIL
+22 G
-34 VKRSDSLYIGNSFSL
+34 
-49 LSIFVLFLLVV
+49 SIIPFLA
-60 STVQNEIYFRPVDAQ
+60 EAQ
-75 ILNNSQGSNAAVDI
+75 ILNNNANESNNRTGDLLS
-89 NETVTRSTNNTL
+89 NTTL

-113 LPELFERVEKS
+113 LPELFAKVESS
-124 VVQVTTTAGAQ
+124 VVQVTTTSGTDVPDA
-135 EPGSFRSGIGSG
+135 FRSGIGSG

-166 VRLSSE
+166 IPSAEVLAQE
-172 PVQGETNGGVDINV
+172 ETGNVVDINV

-191 TIYQATLEGADRFSD
+191 TIYPATLVGADRFSD

-214 DAQNRLVP
+214 DAKNKLVP

-256 GLGRLIPSSEEEQ
+256 GLGRLIPSSEDEQQ
-269 LPPFPDGTPLPP
+269 LPPLPDGIPIPPPGEPSIPGLP
-281 PQDPFNPDVPQQPPP
+281 PQDQLPPSLPPTVPDD
-296 LTPGNPNDEPLEAQR
+296 LTQTQR

-362 AIPSNTLKKVVPALI
+362 AIPSNTLQKVIPSLI

-398 AEALGLSQAKGFLVT
+398 AEALGFNESRGFLVT

-433 DINGREIALGGD
+433 NINGREIALGGD
-445 IIVAIDN
+445 IVVAIDN

-461 LSYLEREKT
+461 LSYLEREKN
-470 VGDRVQL
+470 VGDKVQL
-477 TVLRDGNIEQTL
+477 TVLRNGSIQETL
-489 PTILAARPGSTSML
+489 PTTLAARPGSTAQLDLS
-503 QQPSQEEQ
+503 SQLE

-526 SGTSLA
+526 SGTA
-532 PEIAQALGLT
+532 VTPEIAQAMGLT
-542 PETRGVLVVEVAAGS
+542 PDTKGTLVIEVVAGG

-570 DDINGREIVLG
+570 DNINGREIALG
-581 GDIIVAIDNRTVTTL
+581 GDIIVGIDNRTVTTL
-596 ENILTYLSN
+596 ENILTYISN
-605 EKQAGEIAQLNILR
+605 EKQAGDTVQLSILR
-619 DGSNSQVSVTLA
+619 DGTSSQANVTLG
-631 EIPPSDLQSRQDG
+631 EIPQADLQGRQG
-644 EQQPQLEII
+644 EGQQPQLDII

>member
-1 MKVTDYTFLT
+1 MK
-11 ITKIYNASWRL
+11 S
-22 SCMVLVGMKTIL
+22 IL
-34 VKRSDSLYIGNSFSL
+34 VRRSNILYNCNSFSL
-49 LSIFVLFLLVV
+49 LLIFVLFLLVV
-60 STVQNEIYFRPVDAQ
+60 STIYNEMYSKPVDAQ
-75 ILNNSQGSNAAVDI
+75 ILNNSQSSNDA
-89 NETVTRSTNNTL
+89 VTRSANNTL
-101 DIGSNNTIQDLT
+101 DIGSNNTVQDLT
-113 LPELFERVEKS
+113 LPELFERAEKS
-124 VVQVTTTAGAQ
+124 VVQVTTTSGAG

-147 FVYNNDGLIIT
+147 FVYNDDGLIVT

-166 VRLSSE
+166 IRLSSE
-172 PVQGETNGGVDINV
+172 LVQGEANDGVDINV

-191 TIYQATLEGADRFSD
+191 TIYQANLVGADRFSD
-206 IAVIDIPD
+206 IAVIDIPE
-214 DAQNRLVP
+214 DARNRLVP

-281 PQDPFNPDVPQQPPP
+281 PQDPSNPEAPLQPPLDEMP
-296 LTPGNPNDEPLEAQR
+296 PPNPPGSPNEELLEAQR

-392 DVTPEI
+392 DITPEI
-398 AEALGLSQAKGFLVT
+398 AEVLGLSEAKGFLVT

-433 DINGREIALGGD
+433 NINGREIALGGD

-470 VGDRVQL
+470 VGDQVQL

-489 PTILAARPGSTSML
+489 PTILAARPGSTSVL
-503 QQPSQEEQ
+503 QQSSQQGQ
-511 QQQQQKQGKPAWLGI
+511 QQQQQQEQGKPAWLGV
-526 SGTSLA
+526 SGTPLT

-542 PETRGVLVVEVAAGS
+542 PDTRGVLVIEIVAGG

-570 DDINGREIVLG
+570 DNINGREIALG

-596 ENILTYLSN
+596 ENILTYISN
-605 EKQAGEIAQLNILR
+605 EKQAGETAQLNILR
-619 DGSNSQVSVTLA
+619 DGRSSLVNVTLG
-631 EIPPSDLQSRQDG
+631 EMPQSDLQGRQDG

>member
-1 MKVTDYTFLT
+1 MKVMQ
-11 ITKIYNASWRL
+11 I
-22 SCMVLVGMKTIL
+22 
-34 VKRSDSLYIGNSFSL
+34 KRSDIVYNSSSFGL

-60 STVQNEIYFRPVDAQ
+60 STTQNEIYSRPVDAQ
-75 ILNNSQGSNAAVDI
+75 TLNGSQASNGVINANETATSSANNS
-89 NETVTRSTNNTL
+89 L
-101 DIGSNNTIQDLT
+101 DIGSNNTVQDLT
-113 LPELFERVEKS
+113 LPELFERAEKS
-124 VVQVTTTAGAQ
+124 VVQVTTTSGAE

-166 VRLSSE
+166 VRQSNEL
-172 PVQGETNGGVDINV
+172 VQGETNDGVDINV
-186 AFEDG
+186 AFQDG
-191 TIYQATLEGADRFSD
+191 TIYQATLLGADRFSD
-206 IAVIDIPD
+206 IAVIDIPEEARD
-214 DAQNRLVP
+214 RLVP

-281 PQDPFNPDVPQQPPP
+281 QDPSNPEAPQLPPLDEVPPSLPPDNPD
-296 LTPGNPNDEPLEAQR
+296 DELMDAQR

-392 DVTPEI
+392 DITPEI
-398 AEALGLSQAKGFLVT
+398 AEALGLSEAKGFLVT

-433 DINGREIALGGD
+433 NINGREIALGGD

-461 LSYLEREKT
+461 LSYLEREKS
-470 VGDRVQL
+470 VGDQVQL
-477 TVLRDGNIEQTL
+477 TVLRDGNIEQIL
-489 PTILAARPGSTSML
+489 PTILAARPGSTSTL
-503 QQPSQEEQ
+503 QQSSQQEEK
-511 QQQQQKQGKPAWLGI
+511 QQQKQGKPAWLGI
-526 SGTSLA
+526 SGTSLT
-532 PEIAQALGLT
+532 PEIDQALGLT
-542 PETRGVLVVEVAAGS
+542 PDIRGVLVVEVAAGG

-570 DDINGREIVLG
+570 DNINGREIALG

-605 EKQAGEIAQLNILR
+605 EKQAGETATLSILR
-619 DGSNSQVSVTLA
+619 DGRSSQVSVTLV
-631 EIPPSDLQSRQDG
+631 EMPQSNLQGRQYG

>member
-1 MKVTDYTFLT
+1 LYSSCGMSKIIVNASNPNLSWIALTLT
-11 ITKIYNASWRL
+11 IF
-22 SCMVLVGMKTIL
+22 VFLVFI
-34 VKRSDSLYIGNSFSL
+34 
-49 LSIFVLFLLVV
+49 V
-60 STVQNEIYFRPVDAQ
+60 SAPQNENQSKSAQAQ
-75 ILNNSQGSNAAVDI
+75 ILNNTVDSTI
-89 NETVTRSTNNTL
+89 ENNNNETAPTLANNTM

-113 LPELFERVEKS
+113 LPELFERAEKS
-124 VVQVTTTAGAQ
+124 VVQVTTTS
-135 EPGSFRSGIGSG
+135 GSDGLDLFRSGIGSG
-147 FVYNNDGLIIT
+147 FVYNNDGLVIT
-158 NYHVIAPS
+158 NYHVVAPS
-166 VRLSSE
+166 IRPPGELIR
-172 PVQGETNGGVDINV
+172 GETNDGVDINV

-191 TIYQATLEGADRFSD
+191 TIYPATLVGADPFSD
-206 IAVIDIPD
+206 IAVIDIPE
-214 DAQNRLVP
+214 DARNRLVP

-269 LPPFPDGTPLPP
+269 LPPLPDGLPIPP
-281 PQDPFNPDVPQQPPP
+281 PQDPSIPEIPQLPPGDQAPPSLPPANPDEEIRE
-296 LTPGNPNDEPLEAQR
+296 TPRQ
-311 RGSFSIPDIIQTD
+311 GSFSIPDIIQTD

-362 AIPSNTLKKVVPALI
+362 AIPSNTLNKVVPALI

-398 AEALGLSQAKGFLVT
+398 AEALGLMEAKGFLVT
-413 DITSESPADKAGI
+413 DITSGGPADKAGI

-433 DINGREIALGGD
+433 NIDGREIALGGD

-461 LSYLEREKT
+461 LSYLEREKE
-470 VGDRVQL
+470 VGDQVML
-477 TVLRDGNIEQTL
+477 TVLRDDNVQHTL
-489 PTILAARPGSTSML
+489 PTTLEARPGSAAQL
-503 QQPSQEEQ
+503 QQSSQQEQ
-511 QQQQQKQGKPAWLGI
+511 QQQQQQGKPAWLGI
-526 SGTSLA
+526 SGTALT
-532 PEIAQALGLT
+532 PEIAQAEGLT
-542 PETRGVLVVEVAAGS
+542 PDTRGFLVIEVVAGG

-570 DDINGREIVLG
+570 DEVDGREIALG
-581 GDIIVAIDNRTVTTL
+581 GDIIIGIDNRTVTTL
-596 ENILTYLSN
+596 ENILTYLGN
-605 EKQAGEIAQLNILR
+605 EKQAGDTVQLNILR
-619 DGSNSQVSVTLA
+619 DGSNIQASVILG
-631 EIPPSDLQSRQDG
+631 EIPQSDLQGRQEG
-644 EQQPQLEII
+644 EQQPQLDII